1 MPNKFVQVLTF
12 FGFVCGCPA
21 CFGQS
26 MMSAAH
32 GTLVIIVAD
41 KDRIVAGAD
50 SLTTGVTVDGT
61 DTSCK
66 LMPLSKEM
74 FFAATNKTAV
84 SHVDSGKRVFFYDAH
99 QFAKGSFSR
108 FRSQKNTDTR
118 VNRIATDRGDS
129 VSKKMNEYLI
139 AYPPE
144 RVGDRLTLVQG
155 IFAASTKAVGGPS
168 I

>member
-84 SHVDSGKRVFFYDAH
+84 SHVDSGKRVFSMMLINSLKVVLNAF
-99 QFAKGSFSR
+99 GVR
-108 FRSQKNTDTR
+108 
-118 VNRIATDRGDS
+118 RIPILG
-129 VSKKMNEYLI
+129 
-139 AYPPE
+139 
-144 RVGDRLTLVQG
+144 
-155 IFAASTKAVGGPS
+155 
-168 I
+168 